1 MEAKVDA
8 IVAGLTKVDSMVDSM
23 AEIKVMLHKRHGHF
37 EVDTYTNPSAITDE
51 GIPKIMARSGNFFKE
66 MVITLVPSIA
76 TLVPTPPPLKVN
88 HTKPTTSILEGIGK
102 KNNCYKEL
110 QTYG

>member
-8 IVAGLTKVDSMVDSM
+8 IVVGLTKVDSM
-23 AEIKVMLHKRHGHF
+23 AEIKVMLHKKHGHF

-66 MVITLVPSIA
+66 MVNYFGAIYSHLGPHP
-76 TLVPTPPPLKVN
+76 PTPPPLKVN

-102 KNNCYKEL
+102 KTIVTRN
-110 QTYG
+110 